1 MNAATTARTYPID
14 RLLICGNCGAGMKLE
29 YATEP
34 CYACPNGCAAPQGAE
49 ELNRTIIGG
58 IIPAVVTGV
67 TFPALKAAA
76 TRALVEIQVDHP
88 DLPDQ
93 DITDKKIRARLIN
106 PDTMMAED
114 QVEESAGLLGMFIE
128 RIEVRPGQ
136 VTVRYAMAL
145 PPGSP
150 AAGSQSQEIE
160 LPVPAT
166 E

>member
-34 CYACPNGCAAPQGAE
+34 HYACPNGCAAPLEAE
-49 ELNRTIIGG
+49 ALNRAIIGG
-58 IIPAVVTGV
+58 IIPAVITGS

-76 TRALVEIQVDHP
+76 AQAIAEMQADNPGLSGEGLTDERIQALLNDPSTLTAEGRA
-88 DLPDQ
+88 
-93 DITDKKIRARLIN
+93 
-106 PDTMMAED
+106 
-114 QVEESAGLLGMFIE
+114 EESAGLLETFIE

-136 VTVRYAMAL
+136 ATVRYTMAL

-150 AAGSQSQEIE
+150 AAGSRSQEIE
-160 LPVPAT
+160 LPEPAT